1 MASKTIAALC
11 LMVALCSATVVYE
24 ELFDDS
30 WADRWVH
37 TSDTSKEYE
46 SFTRTAGK
54 WYGDAELDQG
64 IQTAKDARFYAISS
78 KFAAPFDNKDKDL
91 VLQFSVKHE
100 QKIDCGGGYIK
111 LLPASIDQEGFNGD
125 SEYYV
130 MFGPDIC
137 GHTKKVHAIFN
148 YKGENKLINKEVTCE
163 TDQLNHLYTLIVH
176 PDQTYEIKID
186 GESKQKGALEDDWDF
201 LAAKE
206 IKDPEVSKPTDW
218 VDDAKMDDPEDVKP
232 AGWDDIEETIEDP
245 DAEKPEDWD
254 DELDG
259 DWEAPLIDN
268 PEFKGEWAPK
278 KIDNPEYKG
287 VWVHPMVANPDYE
300 EDDSIYHFSD
310 IGAVG
315 FDLWQVKA
323 GSIFDNI
330 LVTDSV
336 EEAEAH
342 AQKYFTDL
350 KDGEKEMFD
359 EAEQKRKDQE
369 EAERKAREE
378 EEAAKAAAEEGDDE
392 EWEDDVSEG
401 IADLKD
407 DKEEL

>member
-1 MASKTIAALC
+1 MKSFTVFLLVAVAA
-11 LMVALCSATVVYE
+11 CSATIIHE
-24 ELFDDS
+24 ELFSDAS
-30 WADRWVH
+30 WEDRWVH
-37 TSDTSKEYE
+37 TGDTSKEYAKFE
-46 SFTRTAGK
+46 LTAGQ

-64 IQTAKDARFYAISS
+64 IQTSKDARFYAATS

-111 LLPASIDQEGFNGD
+111 LLPAGVDQAGFNGD
-125 SEYYV
+125 SQYYV

-137 GHTKKVHAIFN
+137 GPGTKKVHAIFN
-148 YKGENKLINKEVTCE
+148 HDGENKLIKRDVTCE

-176 PDQTYEIKID
+176 PDNTYEIKID
-186 GESKQKGALEDDWDF
+186 NKSKQTGNLEDDWDF
-201 LAAKE
+201 LLPKE
-206 IKDPEVSKPTDW
+206 IKDPALSKPKDW

-232 AGWDDIEETIEDP
+232 EGWDEIPEMIVDP

-259 DWEAPLIDN
+259 DWEAPM
-268 PEFKGEWAPK
+268 
-278 KIDNPEYKG
+278 IDNPEYKG
-287 VWVHPMVANPDYE
+287 EWKPKKIDNPDYKGPWVHAMIANPDYVA
-300 EDDSIYHFSD
+300 DDSLYHYPD

-336 EEAEAH
+336 EEAEEH
-342 AQKYFTDL
+342 AQKYFLDL
-350 KDGEKEMFD
+350 KDGEKKMWD
-359 EAEQKRKDQE
+359 DAEKAKREKE
-369 EAERKAREE
+369 EEERKARE
-378 EEAAKAAAEEGDDE
+378 AAAAAEEDDE
-392 EWEDDVSEG
+392 DWDDEDDVASKLDE
-401 IADLKD
+401 LKD
-407 DKEEL
+407 HDEL